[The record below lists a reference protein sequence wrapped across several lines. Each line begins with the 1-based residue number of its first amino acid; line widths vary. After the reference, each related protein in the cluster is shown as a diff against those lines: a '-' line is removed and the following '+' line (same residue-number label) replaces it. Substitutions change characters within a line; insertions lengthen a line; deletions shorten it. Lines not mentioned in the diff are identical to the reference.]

1 MKADL
6 TSLTIPLGK
15 NLKSSDDFLNAKHN
29 LLAQFSSVEDLVTDE
44 TKIADKDRVAIE
56 HHIVRLRI
64 ALARKLW
71 SNECYIGRSLLDDAI
86 LHVAKTGGG
95 NVLAK
100 VLANLVSAGADRPG
114 FVLYPLTGFGMEMP
128 AVLSKTST
136 LRSEAIFRAAG
147 FAVTTQSNS
156 FDAAA
161 ASVQRMARGL
171 GIKQR
176 INKRDL
182 RHFAYTAK
190 WFGRNPLLLVR
201 ITSFT
206 GDMYENQFIY
216 ALKIRM
222 AAAQVLMLH
231 ALSLEAVG
239 PLARFRTSAFVNNF
253 ETLDI
258 AHYLIGEAIRGR
270 PMETRRVPM
279 NVSALE
285 LARLSDVSA
294 VLSTDALGTH
304 RMKRLTPMV
313 TRALG
318 AIERGYFLH
327 VNLSSTSK
335 AESRLYRR
343 LATAIDWF
351 RQSYS
356 ARANE
361 AEAIVALAVA
371 FETLLTDQYAPNIAM
386 RLRRRIA
393 ICMKGVPGLAD
404 YQNSVEAIYYARS
417 AIVHTGEPDHAI
429 DIQRGQV
436 AFTRCVCAIAE
447 RLSGWSPV
455 VNNAMGDLLGDVAGS

>member
-6 TSLTIPLGK
+6 ASLTISLGK
-15 NLKSSDDFLNAKHN
+15 KLKSSDDFLKAKHN
-29 LLAQFSSVEDLVTDE
+29 LLAQFNGVDDLVGDE
-44 TKIADKDRVAIE
+44 TKIADKDRAAIE
-56 HHIVRLRI
+56 HHIVRLRV

-71 SNECYIGRSLLDDAI
+71 SNEYYIGRSLLDDAI

-95 NVLAK
+95 DVLAK

-128 AVLSKTST
+128 VLSKTST

-161 ASVQRMARGL
+161 ASVQRMARSL
-171 GIKQR
+171 GIKQP
-176 INKRDL
+176 IDEWDL
-182 RHFAYTAK
+182 RHFAYAAK
-190 WFGRNPLLLVR
+190 WFGKNPLLLVR

-231 ALSLEAVG
+231 ALTLEAVG
-239 PLARFRTSAFVNNF
+239 PLERFRSSAFVNNF

-258 AHYLIGEAIRGR
+258 AHYLVGEAIRGR

-304 RMKRLTPMV
+304 RMKRLSPMV

-343 LATAIDWF
+343 LVTAIDWF
-351 RQSYS
+351 RQSFS

-371 FETLLTDQYAPNIAM
+371 FETLLTDQYAPNIAK
-386 RLRRRIA
+386 RLRRRVG

-404 YQNSVEAIYYARS
+404 YQNSVETIYYARS
-417 AIVHTGEPDHAI
+417 AIVHTGEPNHAI

-447 RLSGWSPV
+447 RIPGWSPAAS
-455 VNNAMGDLLGDVAGS
+455 NTMGDLLGDVAGS